1 MKMHSGGTR
10 MKTRKLSNSIACMIA
25 LVSAVCIAI
34 LFILSNRNMTNAMRK
49 TAEDNMIT
57 SLDAK
62 TQVIEEYIGN
72 AETVLNSFSKSGELK
87 EFLKNPSDPKKKE
100 AAQTYTTEFYKGISN
115 WEGIYLD
122 TWDSE
127 VVTHSNP
134 DAVGLVMREGEG
146 LTALQESILSAENGV
161 LNLGIKA
168 SPASGELVISMYVP
182 IFDNGTPIG
191 FVGGAVRAAGLKE
204 LLDATNASGLENTTY
219 SLINADTGVYIFD
232 SDETLM
238 DTEVQDTV
246 LLDMMEKV
254 KGGEATGR
262 VEFADKDGNDYFS
275 VYKAL
280 SGRGWLLVVKDYSS
294 EIFEQVNTSKIVLG
308 IVCGIGFLLIVLFSW
323 LVIGAG
329 IKPLEKVTASI
340 DRLSSLNLKEDESI
354 LKYTVRK
361 DEIGKIANAV
371 NSLSQNF
378 REIISTLSE
387 CSVSLTGS
395 SETMEHTSGELFQS
409 IENNAA
415 TTEELSASIVNTNQ
429 AIDVM
434 TGEIAKVSDM
444 LEAIERNVDD
454 GNSRSEHLLQIA
466 DEMSTTAGRTLESNR
481 EKVEET
487 KKRIDKAINNLHS
500 LSRIN
505 EMASQILDI
514 TGQTN
519 LLSLNASIEAARAG
533 EAGRGFAVVADE
545 IGNLAA
551 GSSKTVVQIQSICE
565 EANNSIN
572 SVQECF
578 KDIIVFM
585 EEDVSGQFK
594 HFADMAESYN
604 EAVAGIRDAIH
615 SIDDTSARFVDSV
628 SSITEQMS
636 HVSNASSDNEAGVDD
651 IIEKNNLTTQT
662 ADSIIGIAKE
672 NKDNAEAI
680 KNIIDRFRE
689 E

>member
-1 MKMHSGGTR
+1 
-10 MKTRKLSNSIACMIA
+10 MKTKKLSNSIACMIA

-34 LFILSNRNMTNAMRK
+34 LFILSDRNMTNVMRK

-62 TQVIEEYIGN
+62 TQIIEEYIGN
-72 AETVLNSFSKSGELK
+72 AETVLISFSKSGELK

-168 SPASGELVISMYVP
+168 SPASGELVISMYAP
-182 IFDNGTPIG
+182 IFDNGVPIG
-191 FVGGAVRAAGLKE
+191 FAGGAVRAAGLKD

-219 SLINADTGVYIFD
+219 SLINTDSGVYIFD
-232 SDETLM
+232 SDEALM

-246 LLDMMEKV
+246 LLGMMEQV

-262 VEFADKDGNDYFS
+262 VEFTDEEGNDYFS

-280 SGRGWLLVVKDYSS
+280 AGRGWLLVVKDYSS
-294 EIFEQVNTSKIVLG
+294 EIFEQVNASRIVLG

-323 LVIGAG
+323 IVIGTG

-340 DRLSSLNLKEDESI
+340 DRLSSLNLKEDENI

-361 DEIGKIANAV
+361 DEIGRIANAV
-371 NSLSQNF
+371 NSLSRNF

-395 SETMEHTSGELFQS
+395 SETIEHTSGELFES

-415 TTEELSASIVNTNQ
+415 TTQELSASIVNTNQ

-434 TGEIAKVSDM
+434 TGEIEKVSDM
-444 LEAIERNVDD
+444 LEMIEKNVDD

-487 KKRIDKAINNLHS
+487 KKRIDDAIMNLHS

-565 EANNSIN
+565 EANKSIN

-594 HFADMAESYN
+594 HFADLAERYN

-615 SIDDTSARFVDSV
+615 SIDDASARFVDSV

-636 HVSNASSDNEAGVDD
+636 HVSNASADNEAGVDD

-662 ADSIIGIAKE
+662 ADSIIDIAKE

-680 KNIIDRFRE
+680 KNIVERFRE

>member
-1 MKMHSGGTR
+1 
-10 MKTRKLSNSIACMIA
+10 MKTKKLSNRITCMIA
-25 LVSAVCIAI
+25 IVSAVCIAI
-34 LFILSNRNMTNAMRK
+34 LFILSDRNMTNVMRK

-62 TQVIEEYIGN
+62 TQIIEEYIGN
-72 AETVLNSFSKSGELK
+72 AETVLVSFSKGGELK
-87 EFLKNPSDPKKKE
+87 EFLKNPSDPQRKE
-100 AAQTYTTEFYKGISN
+100 AAQAYTSDFYEGISN

-122 TWDSE
+122 TWESE
-127 VVTHSNP
+127 VITHSNP
-134 DAVGLVMREGEG
+134 NAVGLIMREGEG
-146 LTALQESILSAENGV
+146 LTALQESILSAEDGV

-254 KGGEATGR
+254 KSGEDTGR
-262 VEFADKDGNDYFS
+262 VEFVDEGGNDYFS

-280 SGRGWLLVVKDYSS
+280 YGRGWLLVVKDYSS

-487 KKRIDKAINNLHS
+487 KKRIDEAINNLHS

-565 EANNSIN
+565 EANKSIN

-615 SIDDTSARFVDSV
+615 SIDDASARFVDSV

>member
-1 MKMHSGGTR
+1 
-10 MKTRKLSNSIACMIA
+10 MKTKKLSNSITCMIA

-34 LFILSNRNMTNAMRK
+34 LFILSDRNMTNAMRK

-62 TQVIEEYIGN
+62 TQIIEEYIGN
-72 AETVLNSFSKSGELK
+72 AETVLVSFSKGGELK
-87 EFLKNPSDPKKKE
+87 EFLKNPSDPQRKE
-100 AAQTYTTEFYKGISN
+100 AAQAYTSDFYEGISN

-122 TWDSE
+122 TWESE
-127 VVTHSNP
+127 VITHSNP
-134 DAVGLVMREGEG
+134 NAVGLIMREGEG
-146 LTALQESILSAENGV
+146 LTALQESILSAEDGV

-168 SPASGELVISMYVP
+168 SPASGELVIAMYVP
-182 IFDNGTPIG
+182 IFDNGAPIG

-323 LVIGAG
+323 LVISAG

-395 SETMEHTSGELFQS
+395 SETMEYTSGELFQS

-487 KKRIDKAINNLHS
+487 KKRIDEAINNLHS

-565 EANNSIN
+565 EANKSIN

-628 SSITEQMS
+628 SSITEQMT

-662 ADSIIGIAKE
+662 ADSIIDIAKE

>member
-1 MKMHSGGTR
+1 MKR
-10 MKTRKLSNSIACMIA
+10 KKLSNSITCMIA
-25 LVSAVCIAI
+25 LVSAACIAV

-62 TQVIEEYIGN
+62 AQIIEEYIGN
-72 AETVLNSFSKSGELK
+72 AETVLVSFSKGGELK
-87 EFLKNPSDPKKKE
+87 EFLKNPSDPGRKE
-100 AAQTYTTEFYKGISN
+100 AAQTYTSDFYAGISN

-127 VVTHSNP
+127 VITHSNP
-134 DAVGLVMREGEG
+134 DVVGMVMREGEG
-146 LTALQESILSAENGV
+146 LTALQESILSAEDGV

-168 SPASGELVISMYVP
+168 SPASGQLVISMYVP
-182 IFDNGTPIG
+182 IFDNDTPIG

-219 SLINADTGVYIFD
+219 SLINAETGVYIFD
-232 SDETLM
+232 SNEALM

-254 KGGEATGR
+254 KGGEDTGR
-262 VEFADKDGNDYFS
+262 VEFADEDGNDYFS
-275 VYKAL
+275 VFKAL

-308 IVCGIGFLLIVLFSW
+308 IVCGIGFLMIVLFSW
-323 LVIGAG
+323 LVISAG

-340 DRLSSLNLKEDESI
+340 DRLSSLNLKEDASI
-354 LKYTVRK
+354 QKYVSRK
-361 DEIGKIANAV
+361 DEIGKIADAV
-371 NSLSQNF
+371 SSLSRNF
-378 REIISTLSE
+378 REIIATLSD
-387 CSVSLTGS
+387 CSASLTGS
-395 SETMEHTSGELFQS
+395 SETMEHTSGELFES

-415 TTEELSASIVNTNQ
+415 TTQELSASIVNTNE

-434 TGEIAKVSDM
+434 TGEIDKVSDM
-444 LEAIERNVDD
+444 LGAIEKNVED
-454 GNSRSEHLLQIA
+454 GNSKSEHLLQIA

-487 KKRIDKAINNLHS
+487 KNRIDEAINNLHS
-500 LSRIN
+500 LSKIN

-514 TGQTN
+514 TEQTN

-533 EAGRGFAVVADE
+533 EAGRGFAVVAGE

-565 EANNSIN
+565 EANKSIG

-594 HFADMAESYN
+594 HFADMAEKYN
-604 EAVAGIRDAIH
+604 EAVVGIKEAIQ
-615 SIDDTSARFVDSV
+615 SIDDASSMFVDSV
-628 SSITEQMS
+628 SNITEQMS
-636 HVSNASSDNEAGVDD
+636 HVSSASSDNEAGVDD

>member
-1 MKMHSGGTR
+1 

>member
-1 MKMHSGGTR
+1 MKQ
-10 MKTRKLSNSIACMIA
+10 KKLSNSITCMIA
-25 LVSAVCIAI
+25 IVSAACMAI

-62 TQVIEEYIGN
+62 TQIIEEYIGN
-72 AETVLNSFSKSGELK
+72 AETVLVSFSKGGELK
-87 EFLKNPSDPKKKE
+87 EFLKNPSDPQRKE
-100 AAQTYTTEFYKGISN
+100 AAQAYTSDFYEGISN

-122 TWDSE
+122 TWESE
-127 VVTHSNP
+127 VITHSNP
-134 DAVGLVMREGEG
+134 NAVGLIMREGEG
-146 LTALQESILSAENGV
+146 LTALQESILSAEDGV

-182 IFDNGTPIG
+182 IFDNGAPIG

-487 KKRIDKAINNLHS
+487 KKRIDEAINNLHS

-565 EANNSIN
+565 EANKSIN

>member
-1 MKMHSGGTR
+1 
-10 MKTRKLSNSIACMIA
+10 MKTKKLSNSIACMIA

-34 LFILSNRNMTNAMRK
+34 LFILSDRNMTNAMRK

-72 AETVLNSFSKSGELK
+72 AETVLVAFSKGGELK
-87 EFLKNPSDPKKKE
+87 ELLKNPSDAKKRE

-122 TWDSE
+122 TWESE
-127 VVTHSNP
+127 VITHSNP
-134 DAVGLVMREGEG
+134 NAVGLIMREGEG
-146 LTALQESILSAENGV
+146 LTALQESILSAEDGV

-204 LLDATNASGLENTTY
+204 LLDATNASGLENMTY

-254 KGGEATGR
+254 KSGEDTGR
-262 VEFADKDGNDYFS
+262 VEFVDEGGNDYFS

-487 KKRIDKAINNLHS
+487 KKRIDEAINNLHS

-565 EANNSIN
+565 EANKSIN